1 MNRRISFFD
10 RKHISKHQ
18 VKEYNSSHPGQA
30 WIEIVVSI
38 SDNSEYI
45 LAFAGKAE

>member
-1 MNRRISFFD
+1 MNRNLSFVD
-10 RKHISKHQ
+10 RKRIFKHQ
-18 VKEYNSSHPGQA
+18 VKEDSSSHPGQA

-38 SDNSEYI
+38 PDNSEYI